1 MIEHGRQVKKKVCC
15 YSCFTKLVKT
25 ISKVVKVVIIIFIV
39 NDSNIDEAGS
49 TCIPIMQ
56 NAFYINAVNNS

>member
-1 MIEHGRQVKKKVCC
+1 MTVHGRRVKKKVCC
-15 YSCFTKLVKT
+15 YSCLLQLGKT
-25 ISKVVKVVIIIFIV
+25 IRKVVKVVILIFIV

-56 NAFYINAVNNS
+56 NAFDLSAVYNT

>member
-1 MIEHGRQVKKKVCC
+1 MIVHGRRVKKKVCC
-15 YSCFTKLVKT
+15 YSCFKKLVKT
-25 ISKVVKVVIIIFIV
+25 ISKVVRVVIIIFIV

-56 NAFYINAVNNS
+56 NAFDLSAVYNT